1 MADIFDEVSE
11 DLRKDQYKQIWFK
24 YKKFIISFVLIFI
37 LSVVTFKFIE
47 TYQEKKKIEIA
58 TFYFEGLQE
67 FKNKN
72 YEKAEVLIDD
82 EFIGVVFEDNEDG
95 DTCYQFNMTI
105 LSEDLD
111 D

>member
-1 MADIFDEVSE
+1 MDRIT
-11 DLRKDQYKQIWFK
+11 L
-24 YKKFIISFVLIFI
+24 
-37 LSVVTFKFIE
+37 
-47 TYQEKKKIEIA
+47 KKIEN
-58 TFYFEGLQE
+58 FFKQK

-72 YEKAEVLIDD
+72 IKIEGRANKDDSAEVFIDD

-95 DTCYQFNMTI
+95 DTCFQFNMTI

>member
-1 MADIFDEVSE
+1 MDRIT
-11 DLRKDQYKQIWFK
+11 L
-24 YKKFIISFVLIFI
+24 
-37 LSVVTFKFIE
+37 
-47 TYQEKKKIEIA
+47 KKIE
-58 TFYFEGLQE
+58 TFFKQKFNNKKIRIEGRA
-67 FKNKN
+67 NKN
-72 YEKAEVLIDD
+72 DSAEVFIDD

>member
-1 MADIFDEVSE
+1 MD
-11 DLRKDQYKQIWFK
+11 R
-24 YKKFIISFVLIFI
+24 IIL
-37 LSVVTFKFIE
+37 
-47 TYQEKKKIEIA
+47 KKIEDFFKQKFNNKKIKI
-58 TFYFEGLQE
+58 EGRA
-67 FKNKN
+67 NKN
-72 YEKAEVLIDD
+72 DSAEVFIDD